1 VDFKINYNS
10 QISNL
15 KEDYSM
21 SKQKLSLQ
29 DQLLKSGL
37 VSSAQA
43 KSAKSDKRK
52 QTQQQRKNNITVVDE
67 VKELALKAQAEK
79 VERDREL
86 NQSRQQ
92 QEEQKQL
99 LAQVRQ
105 LIELNRQPRDADGL
119 AYHFSDNNKIKT
131 LYVSETMREQIIRGR
146 LAIVKL
152 GEDYEV
158 VPAEVSKKISL
169 RNAASVIVDNEPIVN
184 AVDNT
189 DDPYFAFQIPDDLM
203 W

>member
-1 VDFKINYNS
+1 
-10 QISNL
+10 
-15 KEDYSM
+15 M

-29 DQLLKSGL
+29 EQLLKSGL

-52 QTQQQRKNNITVVDE
+52 QTEQQRKNNITVVDE
-67 VKELALKAQAEK
+67 AKELAKKAQAEK

-86 NQSRQQ
+86 NQLIKQ
-92 QEEQKQL
+92 QEEQKHL
-99 LAQVRQ
+99 VAQVKQ
-105 LIELNRQPRDADGL
+105 LIELNKQPKDADGL
-119 AYHFSDNNKIKT
+119 AYHFNDGNKVKT

-152 GEDYEV
+152 GESYEM
-158 VPAEVSKKISL
+158 VSSDVAKKISL
-169 RNAASVIVDNEPIVN
+169 RDPAYVIVHNEQGAD
-184 AVDNT
+184 AVDNK
-189 DDPYFAFQIPDDLM
+189 DDPYAGYQIPDDLM

>member
-10 QISNL
+10 RISNL
-15 KEDYSM
+15 KEGNSM

-189 DDPYFAFQIPDDLM
+189 DDPYSAFQIPDDLM

>member
-1 VDFKINYNS
+1 
-10 QISNL
+10 
-15 KEDYSM
+15 M

-37 VSSAQA
+37 VSTAQA

-189 DDPYFAFQIPDDLM
+189 DDPYSAFQIPDDLM

>member
-1 VDFKINYNS
+1 
-10 QISNL
+10 
-15 KEDYSM
+15 M

-37 VSSAQA
+37 VSTAQA

>member
-1 VDFKINYNS
+1 
-10 QISNL
+10 
-15 KEDYSM
+15 M

-43 KSAKSDKRK
+43 KRAKSDKRK
-52 QTQQQRKNNITVVDE
+52 QTQQQRKNNVAVVDE
-67 VKELALKAQAEK
+67 IKELALKTQAEK

-92 QEEQKQL
+92 QEEHKNL
-99 LAQVRQ
+99 LAQVKQ
-105 LIELNRQPRDADGL
+105 LIESNRQPKDNDGL
-119 AYHFSDNNKIKT
+119 AYHFNDNNKIKT
-131 LYVSETMREQIIRGR
+131 LYVSETMREQIIRGQ

-158 VPAEVSKKISL
+158 VLAEVAKKISL
-169 RNAASVIVDNEPIVN
+169 RNAASVIVNNAPIID
-184 AVDNT
+184 AVDNA
-189 DDPYFAFQIPDDLM
+189 DDPYSAYQIPDDLI